1 MWAISVNVRTCCCR
15 GFNRLVF
22 VNGNVWSVSYLVIA
36 LFHQQKLN
44 RIWKDG
50 AYSPKIGHYYDS
62 FVAEPGSCLVLWP
75 RGVSWQPAR

>member
-50 AYSPKIGHYYDS
+50 AYSPKLVIIMILLSPSQAAVWFFGHE
-62 FVAEPGSCLVLWP
+62 V
-75 RGVSWQPAR
+75 